1 MTVAPPTEPIL
12 TLPDDAATDRLGTAL
27 AGLLRTGDTL
37 LLRGPIGAGKTHL
50 ARALI
55 RARTGAAIDVPS
67 PSFTLIQTYD
77 SPAGPICHA
86 DLYRLT
92 GPDDVI
98 ELGLLDAFGS
108 ALCLVEWPDR
118 LGDLAPSD
126 AMTLTLAV
134 QGDGRQ
140 VRLEGRPE
148 TIAAVRGA
156 MA

>member
-1 MTVAPPTEPIL
+1 MTAAPPPVPTL
-12 TLPDDAATDRLGTAL
+12 TLPDDAATDRLGVAL
-27 AGLLRTGDTL
+27 ARLLRQGDTL
-37 LLRGPIGAGKTHL
+37 LLAGPIGAGKTHL

-55 RARTGAAIDVPS
+55 RARAGAGIDVPS

-77 SPAGPICHA
+77 TPEGPICHA

-118 LGDLAPSD
+118 LGDLAPPE
-126 AMTLTLAV
+126 AMTLTLST
-134 QGDGRQ
+134 QGEGRLA
-140 VRLEGRPE
+140 RLEGRPGV
-148 TIAAVRGA
+148 IAALQGA